1 VADSV
6 GMTSAIG
13 SALAGVS
20 AGFAR
25 LDRTADRIAR
35 STDGEGLPGHMV
47 DLRRARHEVRAN
59 LTTLR
64 TADEVVGSILDVV
77 A

>member
-1 VADSV
+1 
-6 GMTSAIG
+6 MTAAIG

-35 STDGEGLPGHMV
+35 DVDGAGLATGMTDLA
-47 DLRRARHEVRAN
+47 RARHEVRAN
-59 LTTLR
+59 LVTLKA
-64 TADEVVGSILDVV
+64 ADEMVGTILDVF

>member
-1 VADSV
+1 
-6 GMTSAIG
+6 MTTAIG
-13 SALAGVS
+13 AALAGVS

-25 LDRTADRIAR
+25 LDRTADRMAR
-35 STDGEGLPGHMV
+35 STDGDGLAGDTV
-47 DLRRARHEVRAN
+47 DLLRARHEVRAN

-64 TADEVVGSILDVV
+64 TADEMVGSILDVF